1 MISHPLRHWHGVHV
15 SSHWCPSTCPSKSLG
30 PCPGDWFRVERKFL
44 HSSIATD
51 SNHSQPQKLQQLG
64 EWAPDT
70 TRNSAHPTSKPVAPQ
85 NKLCFTVI
93 QNPWVTCLNLF
104 QHVLT
109 QAPPVPSCLALA
121 QCPRQGFDCCHS
133 SRIAARWCP
142 KKDGITTIQSSCFQV
157 INWIVGDFNCCM
169 LIYIADVAK
178 RYTPSCVRH
187 QASWQALL
195 ADSE

>member
-1 MISHPLRHWHGVHV
+1 MGCMFLLIGAHQHVQVKALRLALATDFEEW
-15 SSHWCPSTCPSKSLG
+15 
-30 PCPGDWFRVERKFL
+30 
-44 HSSIATD
+44 SSIPPLLH

-85 NKLCFTVI
+85 NKLCFTVV

-121 QCPRQGFDCCHS
+121 QCPRQGFDCGHS

-142 KKDGITTIQSSCFQV
+142 KKDGITTIHSSCFQV
-157 INWIVGDFNCCM
+157 INWIVGDFNCWM
-169 LIYIADVAK
+169 WIYIADVAK
-178 RYTPSCVRH
+178 RYTPSCVPWH